1 MGYPLF
7 NAFLPQYLE
16 HAGEDGSAPVSADV
30 VSNLT
35 YLPGLII

>member
-16 HAGEDGSAPVSADV
+16 HAGQEGSVTVSADV
-30 VSNLT
+30 VSM
-35 YLPGLII
+35 PKQAPVFR